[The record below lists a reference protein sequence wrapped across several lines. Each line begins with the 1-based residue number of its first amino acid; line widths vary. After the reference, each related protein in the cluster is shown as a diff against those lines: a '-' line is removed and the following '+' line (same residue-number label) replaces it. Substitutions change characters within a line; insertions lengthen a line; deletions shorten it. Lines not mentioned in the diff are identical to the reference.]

1 MSFDI
6 FGWIHGWNLI
16 PNIKKFISHTAV
28 AITEAIKT
36 ATEPTGILQQLAQVI
51 DATLKTKLAET
62 AVAAVQAIAIK
73 ALAVELGVEGL
84 PDNPTGDD
92 ILAFENSVFKAITGK
107 DPFGQSKFYTSYA
120 AQVFTIVQ
128 TALGKNHNLSFA
140 DIVLIV
146 EESYQ
151 TWLANKAAAAGAAAA
166 DNQ

>member
-1 MSFDI
+1 MRFDI

-28 AITEAIKT
+28 AITEAVKS
-36 ATEPTGILQQLAQVI
+36 ATEPAGILQQLAQVI
-51 DATLKTKLAET
+51 DATLKTKLAED
-62 AVAAVQAIAIK
+62 AVAAVQAISIK
-73 ALAVELGVEGL
+73 ALTVELGIEGL
-84 PDNPTGDD
+84 PDDPTGDD
-92 ILAFENSVFKAITGK
+92 ILTFENSVFKAITGK
-107 DPFGQSKFYTSYA
+107 GTYGQSKFYTSYA

-140 DIVLIV
+140 DIVSIV

-151 TWLANKAAAAGAAAA
+151 TWLADKAAAVAAA